1 MYARINF
8 ITLCS
13 IYVFCAAI
21 TQLSDS
27 CRFSCAFLSAEI
39 GWKSL
44 LHNVIK
50 CTRKQLNYKLK
61 LHFPFELRNGRNLE

>member
-39 GWKSL
+39 GWKNL

-50 CTRKQLNYKLK
+50 CTRKQRNLNYTF
-61 LHFPFELRNGRNLE
+61 HSSLEI